1 MRLAGSELGVAKP
14 TSRITHESHYMFSL
28 ILLTANKS
36 AKTAISKVFD
46 MFVLYQP
53 GPRTLWVSVLPRTHV
68 MPTITCEV
76 RGSGGGKEEG
86 RREGGMGRE
95 EGRREGRR
103 EEGKEEKT
111 SRNFMNSLESN
122 GAPKSP

>member
-1 MRLAGSELGVAKP
+1 
-14 TSRITHESHYMFSL
+14 MFSL
-28 ILLTANKS
+28 LVLTANKS
-36 AKTAISKVFD
+36 TKTAISKVFD

-53 GPRTLWVSVLPRTHV
+53 GPRTLCVSVLPRTHV

-76 RGSGGGKEEG
+76 RRSGGGKE
-86 RREGGMGRE
+86 EGGMGRE

>member
-1 MRLAGSELGVAKP
+1 MR
-14 TSRITHESHYMFSL
+14 
-28 ILLTANKS
+28 
-36 AKTAISKVFD
+36 SK
-46 MFVLYQP
+46 
-53 GPRTLWVSVLPRTHV
+53 GKWRR
-68 MPTITCEV
+68 E
-76 RGSGGGKEEG
+76 GGRE
-86 RREGGMGRE
+86 EGGMGRE